1 MNVPSDLKY
10 ARSDEWARLEGETVT
25 LGITDYAQHELGEI
39 VYIELPE
46 VGATVAPGV
55 AFGVVESVKA
65 VAELVSPVGGEVVA
79 SNAAAVTACSIA
91 ALGQAHAPAPIASNP
106 GAATARISATN
117 RFWNSATSTG
127 PATCACWRWRIRFHA

>member
-10 ARSDEWARLEGETVT
+10 ARSDEWARLEGDTVA

-46 VGATVAPGV
+46 VGTTVAPGV

-79 SNAAAVTACSIA
+79 SNAALPDEPSIVNESAYDKGWMIKIKVADPSPLNELLDA
-91 ALGQAHAPAPIASNP
+91 AAYTEYRS
-106 GAATARISATN
+106 
-117 RFWNSATSTG
+117 
-127 PATCACWRWRIRFHA
+127 